1 MKKYF
6 IFAAVAA
13 AGLLTSCSSSD
24 DVAANE
30 GQLPQYA
37 EGEQVPIILGATA
50 RADVDVTKGTGTVG
64 DLATNTASNVWGGQ
78 HVWVYMMEKGSLNL
92 AKENAN
98 DTKGIYEN
106 TEMRTPNPSV
116 DITGAARELV
126 AVDNNGMYQ
135 QYRYY
140 PMTGN
145 FDFWAYHID
154 DAGTNAGKPAPVVGA
169 DDVTVPFRIDGTQDL
184 MVAHAWPTTAETS
197 ALGVGAQNDFYSAK
211 AARANLQPNLTFQHL
226 LTRLQ
231 FVVKGG
237 NQKTCGWVDT
247 NSDGDLDAVP
257 TAGYYTGIFVKS
269 IEVISKNTGKIVA
282 AYTRADKDVEPG
294 KTPTE
299 LISFNATADYPTL
312 PLAAALPADYAW
324 FPVMGTHQTASAAT
338 TGSAATY
345 AWVASDEA
353 TYTSATTTKT
363 DVVTTADDV
372 AAAIAAYGVDAAAG
386 NVGEFVRFYKNND
399 GVDGYQVGTGTANDD
414 VIVGYAVSTET
425 AAAVPGTSAQ
435 KGDVTALPAL
445 YDATIYNDDV
455 VEVSAATTVYNWVAS
470 DEATYTSATTTKT
483 DVVTT
488 ADNVAAAITTY
499 ATGTPAAAG
508 NVGEFV
514 RFYKNND
521 GVDGYQVGTGAAN
534 DDVIIGYAVSTGTA
548 VPAVNSTKWQEA
560 LKINAA
566 PVAPATANAF
576 AGIIRPTWTGA
587 AADEVSVGSAM
598 MVSTENQYI
607 MKIKLG
613 QLVLDKGTIPVDD
626 QNLEGTEQAG
636 PSPDKYALKE
646 YELTKP
652 FALSATPANDP
663 FKIGTSYKVLLT
675 VYGAE
680 RIDIKAT
687 LTGWA
692 AGADVD
698 VDLQ

>member
-1 MKKYF
+1 MIMKKYF

-64 DLATNTASNVWGGQ
+64 DLAANTESNVWGGQ
-78 HVWVYMMEKGSLNL
+78 HVWVYMMEKGSITP
-92 AKENAN
+92 AKEK
-98 DTKGIYEN
+98 DSDPTGIYEN

-145 FDFWAYHID
+145 YDFWAYHID
-154 DAGTNAGKPAPVVGA
+154 DAGTDNGKPAPVVGTN
-169 DDVTVPFRIDGTQDL
+169 DVTVPFQIDGTQDL
-184 MVAHAWPTTAETS
+184 MVAHAWPTPAEAS
-197 ALGVGAQNDFYSAK
+197 ALGHNDFYSAK

-247 NSDGDLDAVP
+247 NNDGDLDAVP

-269 IEVISKNTGKIVA
+269 IEVISRNTGEIVA
-282 AYTRADKDVEPG
+282 AYTRTDKDAEPG

-299 LISFNATADYPTL
+299 LISFNAADDSYPAL
-312 PLAAALPADYAW
+312 PLGAALPADYAW
-324 FPVMGTHQTASAAT
+324 FPVMGTHQTASYGT
-338 TGSAATY
+338 TGGSPATY
-345 AWVASDEA
+345 AWTETTDGTEIATASVNVATTEAIADAIA
-353 TYTSATTTKT
+353 TY
-363 DVVTTADDV
+363 
-372 AAAIAAYGVDAAAG
+372 AAATPATAG
-386 NVGEFVRFYKNND
+386 NVGTVVRFYEEDATPGFD
-399 GVDGYQVGTGTANDD
+399 GTETV
-414 VIVGYAVSTET
+414 VGYAISKQT
-425 AAAVPGTSAQ
+425 AAAVPGTPSPQ

-455 VEVSAATTVYNWVAS
+455 VEVSAATTVYNWVETTDATEIGTAS
-470 DEATYTSATTTKT
+470 VNVATAEAIADAIATY
-483 DVVTT
+483 
-488 ADNVAAAITTY
+488 AA
-499 ATGTPAAAG
+499 GTPAAAG
-508 NVGEFV
+508 NAGTVV
-514 RFYKNND
+514 RFYEED
-521 GVDGYQVGTGAAN
+521 GNAGYDGTETIV
-534 DDVIIGYAVSTGTA
+534 GYAICKGTA

-560 LKINAA
+560 LKIDAA

-613 QLVLDKGTIPVDD
+613 QLVLDKGTIPADD

-692 AGADVD
+692 AGADVP

>member
-64 DLATNTASNVWGGQ
+64 DLAANTASNVWGGQ

-154 DAGTNAGKPAPVVGA
+154 DAGTDNGKPAPVVGD
-169 DDVTVPFRIDGTQDL
+169 DDVTVPFEIDGTQDL
-184 MVAHAWPTTAETS
+184 MVAHAWPTPAEAT
-197 ALGVGAQNDFYSAK
+197 ALGNNDFYSAK

-247 NSDGDLDAVP
+247 NNDGDLDAVP

-269 IEVISKNTGKIVA
+269 IEVISRNTGEIVA
-282 AYTRADKDVEPG
+282 AYKRDDKDAEPG

-299 LISFNATADYPTL
+299 LISFNATDPYPTL

-345 AWVASDEA
+345 TWTATDEA
-353 TYTSATTTKT
+353 AYTAASGAGNTVDLITSLVSDPTSLAATYE
-363 DVVTTADDV
+363 V
-372 AAAIAAYGVDAAAG
+372 AANAGKVYKIWTVDDGDDG
-386 NVGEFVRFYKNND
+386 NYIEGTD
-399 GVDGYQVGTGTANDD
+399 GVAYYTV
-414 VIVGYAVSTET
+414 VET
-425 AAAVPGTSAQ
+425 PAVPGTSAQ

-455 VEVSAATTVYNWVAS
+455 VEVSPATTVYNWVETTEAS
-470 DEATYTSATTTKT
+470 EIATASVDVATTEAIADAIATY
-483 DVVTT
+483 
-488 ADNVAAAITTY
+488 AA
-499 ATGTPAAAG
+499 GTPAAAG
-508 NVGEFV
+508 NAGTVV
-514 RFYKNND
+514 RFYTED
-521 GVDGYQVGTGAAN
+521 GTPGYDGSETIV
-534 DDVIIGYAVSTGTA
+534 GYAICKGTA
-548 VPAVNSTKWQEA
+548 VPAVNSKKWQEA
-560 LKINAA
+560 LKIDAA

-613 QLVLDKGTIPVDD
+613 QLVLDKGTIPADD

-636 PSPDKYALKE
+636 PSPDKYDLKE

-652 FALSATPANDP
+652 FALSATPADNP
-663 FKIGTSYKVLLT
+663 FVIGTSYKVLLT

-692 AGADVD
+692 AGADVP

>member
-64 DLATNTASNVWGGQ
+64 DLAANTESNVWGGQ
-78 HVWVYMMEKGSLNL
+78 HVWVYMMEKGSLKL

-98 DTKGIYEN
+98 DPKGIYEN

-154 DAGTNAGKPAPVVGA
+154 DAGTGTGHVGEPAMYDANDAVTTTEA
-169 DDVTVPFRIDGTQDL
+169 DAMTVKVPFEIDGTQDL
-184 MVAHAWPTTAETS
+184 MVAHAWPTTAEVG
-197 ALGVGAQNDFYSAK
+197 ALGHNDFYSAK

-257 TAGYYTGIFVKS
+257 AAGYYTGIFVKS

-299 LISFNATADYPTL
+299 LISFDATDPYPTL
-312 PLAAALPADYAW
+312 PLDAALPNDYAW
-324 FPVMGTHQTASAAT
+324 FPVMGTHQTASYGT
-338 TGSAATY
+338 TGGSPATY
-345 AWVASDEA
+345 AWEQTTDAGEIATASVNVATTEAIADAIA
-353 TYTSATTTKT
+353 TY
-363 DVVTTADDV
+363 
-372 AAAIAAYGVDAAAG
+372 AAATPATAG
-386 NVGEFVRFYKNND
+386 NVGTVVRFYEEDATPGFD
-399 GVDGYQVGTGTANDD
+399 GTETV
-414 VIVGYAVSTET
+414 VGYAISKQT
-425 AAAVPGTSAQ
+425 AAAVPGTPSPQ

-455 VEVSAATTVYNWVAS
+455 VEVSAATTVYNWVETTDATEIGTAS
-470 DEATYTSATTTKT
+470 VNVATAEAIADAIATY
-483 DVVTT
+483 
-488 ADNVAAAITTY
+488 AA
-499 ATGTPAAAG
+499 GTPAAAG
-508 NVGEFV
+508 NAGTVV
-514 RFYKNND
+514 RFYEED
-521 GVDGYQVGTGAAN
+521 GNAGYDGTETIV
-534 DDVIIGYAVSTGTA
+534 GYAICKGTA

-560 LKINAA
+560 LKIDAA

-613 QLVLDKGTIPVDD
+613 QLVLDKGTIPADD

-692 AGADVD
+692 AGADVP